1 MENPKEIQNTGQPST
16 DLSPFSMIVMPE
28 KIVTLARARMVE
40 KLKAFFKEK
49 GRI

>member
-1 MENPKEIQNTGQPST
+1 MENPKEIQN
-16 DLSPFSMIVMPE
+16 IVMPE
-28 KIVTLARARMVE
+28 KNVTLARARMVE